1 MKNYIEQYKQIHA
14 QTTWFG
20 SGACIYI
27 EELCLIIDFLKP
39 KSVLDYGCGKGCL
52 VYALKKLYPE
62 ISFYKYDPAIE
73 EISVLPVKKVD
84 LVINTDVLEHIPE
97 EYLESVAKSEAF
109 LNQKINPSKC
119 ISEQSEQIIKLSK
132 EIVGNIKTDYEKA
145 RAISEWIV
153 EYIKYDDY
161 RKMNRNFSSVALEP
175 EDVLARGCTVCEG
188 FARLTKALLCA
199 IHIPTLHM
207 IGHLKGQE
215 SVWHAWNVSFVDGRW
230 IWMDNANGI
239 KNFDM
244 LTKVFARTHILDGGV
259 KVTVDNTVAVDK
271 LTEIFAYEEC

>member
-52 VYALKKLYPE
+52 VDALKKLYPE

-97 EYLESVAKSEAF
+97 EYLESVVEEIASLSENAFFALHHALACTILPNNENAHCTVKPPIWYYNMFSKYYKTPYPLKGRKVELSSMITFAPSIDFLQKYDKIITPKTSSKVVKQNFAK
-109 LNQKINPSKC
+109 LMVQK
-119 ISEQSEQIIKLSK
+119 QIIKMEESRLSALMLRT
-132 EIVGNIKTDYEKA
+132 VLWRMFQTL
-145 RAISEWIV
+145 
-153 EYIKYDDY
+153 
-161 RKMNRNFSSVALEP
+161 RNTQIRPPSCQKNS
-175 EDVLARGCTVCEG
+175 
-188 FARLTKALLCA
+188 ALL
-199 IHIPTLHM
+199 
-207 IGHLKGQE
+207 
-215 SVWHAWNVSFVDGRW
+215 
-230 IWMDNANGI
+230 
-239 KNFDM
+239 
-244 LTKVFARTHILDGGV
+244 
-259 KVTVDNTVAVDK
+259 K
-271 LTEIFAYEEC
+271 LSMRK